1 MRRNAPSPCPQPGFL
16 TRRIDYFRALAPS
29 LAFTRKSESL
39 GFQIHRCDA
48 LPQGRHGCGIS
59 PLYGTNRPY
68 FSVGNRPWMGN
79 SIPWIGESMGWRW
92 ISMGWIGRGAAW
104 MHKKAPRISISN
116 AKTRPSVAVRFNAV
130 PYSAQGFAAGCA
142 GAWRG
147 GRRGRGA
154 ACGAK
159 KWGFRLALPARCTNF
174 VWQKPRPA
182 Q

>member
-39 GFQIHRCDA
+39 GFQTHRGGA
-48 LPQGRHGCGIS
+48 LPQGCHRCGIS

-68 FSVGNRPWMGN
+68 FFSEKWPWMGN

-92 ISMGWIGRGAAW
+92 ISMGRIARTAARMHKNAAW
-104 MHKKAPRISISN
+104 KCGKI

-142 GAWRG
+142 GACRG

-159 KWGFRLALPARCTNF
+159 KMAFSLCSPRVLP
-174 VWQKPRPA
+174 
-182 Q
+182 